1 MDKIKKFEKI
11 IIETLE
17 AERIER
23 PNSDVR
29 DIVLSDYQQRHYQ
42 LIRTGWETPQNFVHK
57 TVFHFSIAENGKIW
71 LLENNTDIPITEEL
85 IRKGISPMD
94 IVLGFHPEQYRQ
106 YSGYAVA

>member
-42 LIRTGWETPQNFVHK
+42 LIRTGW
-57 TVFHFSIAENGKIW
+57 
-71 LLENNTDIPITEEL
+71 
-85 IRKGISPMD
+85 
-94 IVLGFHPEQYRQ
+94 
-106 YSGYAVA
+106 